1 MEPKTFQNPE
11 PANEEFNAIRIA
23 IASPEDVLK
32 WSHGEITKPETINYR
47 TLKPEKDGL
56 FCERIFGPE
65 KDWECYC
72 GKYKKIRHKGVV
84 CDKCGVEVT
93 RSIVRRERM
102 GHIGLAVPVTHI
114 WFLRGV
120 PSSTGLVLG
129 MSVRELEKVVYF
141 ISYIVTE
148 VNVEEKK
155 KTLEAIEKEYKE
167 KKATLGKEIKDDR
180 ELSDRLTELEETRN
194 SAKDQINSIEK
205 YAILS
210 ELVYRDFSMKYG
222 AMFKA
227 GIGAEAVA
235 QLLAEVDL
243 VKLEKALRAEVDSS
257 QGQKRKKGLKRL
269 KLVQGLVN
277 AKVRPEWMIIKN
289 LPVIPP
295 GLRPMVQLDGG
306 RFATADLNDLYRRV
320 INRNNRL
327 KKLMQLD
334 APEVIMRNEK
344 RMLQESVDA
353 LLDNNARRDKAVAQG
368 GARRKLRSIADMLK
382 GKQGRFRQ
390 NLLGKR
396 VDYSG
401 RSVIVAG
408 PELTMDQC
416 GLPKTMALELFKPF
430 VISRLVGEGIAHNI
444 KSASRM
450 IERGRN
456 EVWDALDKVIEHKYV
471 LLNRAPTLHRLGIQA
486 FLPTLIEGK
495 AIQIHPLV
503 CEAYNAD
510 FDGDQMAVHVPLSR
524 MAQAEAEQI
533 MLSKRNLLKPAA
545 GEPVAKPRHEMILG
559 VYWMTL
565 EKDGVPGEGK
575 AFASIEEAINF
586 YELGELH
593 TLAKV
598 KVLIDGKVVDT
609 TVGRM
614 IFNRIMPEDLPYVN
628 EPLSNKK
635 LVAIVKQVYDT
646 YGSDRTTEFLDDI
659 KTLGFKFATRSGLS
673 LSMDDARV
681 PEDKKGILDEA
692 EVKISGIRDQY
703 AQGFITE
710 EEKFGLSVEVW
721 EKAKDN
727 IQTILAGHLD
737 PWSYL
742 TIAMNS
748 GARGDIKQIIQMAG
762 MKGNVINAAG
772 RIIELPIKSNY
783 KEGLTALEFFIST
796 HGTRKGFSDTAL
808 RTSDS
813 GYLTRRLVD
822 VAQDVIITDEDCKD
836 NEGLVIER
844 AESKKIG
851 EEFTSR
857 LLSRY
862 TAEKII
868 NPKTGEII
876 ASKGTLITEKVLE
889 EIEKHEIQAVK
900 IRSVLS
906 CKIKWGICQKCYGSD
921 LANGETVRMGTAV
934 GIIAAQSIGEPG
946 TQLTM
951 RTVNTGGVVGVDI
964 TQGLPRVEELFEAR
978 TPKGEAILAEIDGR
992 VQIEKAGKRK
1002 ILKLVSMVVEEEKYD
1017 IKGYKAAVK
1026 NNTAVEIKD
1035 IIATADGKKPIRAKS
1050 NGIIKFRGDEMTLT
1064 READIRENQILNQVQ
1079 VLVED
1084 GAEVVR
1090 GTQLTEG
1097 SWNLQKA
1104 LELMGEGA
1112 VQRYITTETQKI
1124 YATQGQSIH
1133 DKHIEVI
1140 IRQMFSRARIE
1151 EPGDTKFITGEIVS
1165 RRSLIT
1171 ENERVS
1177 KEKKKA
1183 AQFENLLLP
1192 ISKVSLSTDSWLSA
1206 ASFQETNRVLI
1217 GAATE
1222 GKVDH
1227 LRGLKENVII
1237 GKLIPVGTGYDTT
1250 LVTPAPLEPRPEPR
1264 RNLDT
1269 TEPFEKEI
1277 LEESI

>member
-1 MEPKTFQNPE
+1 MIKENEKTEKNS
-11 PANEEFNAIRIA
+11 EEFNAIRIA
-23 IASPEDVLK
+23 IASPEEVLK

-102 GHIGLAVPVTHI
+102 GHIKLAVPVTHI

-120 PSSTGLVLG
+120 PSSVGLVLG
-129 MSVRELEKVVYF
+129 MSVREIEKVVYF
-141 ISYIVTE
+141 ISYIVTN
-148 VNVEEKK
+148 VNEEAKK
-155 KTLEAIEKEYKE
+155 AALEKLEKEYKE
-167 KKATLGKEIKDDR
+167 KKTEIQKQIKDDGGLV
-180 ELSDRLTELEETRN
+180 EKLTELEEYRN
-194 SAKDQINSIEK
+194 QAKDEINSIQK
-205 YAILS
+205 FSILS
-210 ELVYRDFSMKYG
+210 ELKYRELSMKYG
-222 AMFKA
+222 DVFRAA
-227 GIGAEAVA
+227 IGAEAISI
-235 QLLAEVDL
+235 LLSE
-243 VKLEKALRAEVDSS
+243 VKLEDLESELRAEVDGS
-257 QGQKRKKGLKRL
+257 QGQKRKKALKRL
-269 KLVQGLVN
+269 KLIQGLISAN
-277 AKVRPEWMIIKN
+277 IRPEWMIIQN

-327 KKLMQLD
+327 KKLMALD

-353 LLDNNARRDKAVAQG
+353 LLDNNARRDKAVAQT
-368 GARRKLRSIADMLK
+368 GAKRKLRSIADMLK

-408 PELTMDQC
+408 PELKMNQC
-416 GLPKTMALELFKPF
+416 GLPKMMALELFKPF

-450 IERGRN
+450 IERSRS
-456 EVWDALDKVIEHKYV
+456 EVWDALDQIIEHKYV

-495 AIQIHPLV
+495 AIQVHPLV
-503 CEAYNAD
+503 CEAFNAD

-524 MAQAEAEQI
+524 MSQAEAEQI

-559 VYWMTL
+559 IYWMTTEREGL
-565 EKDGVPGEGK
+565 KGEGS
-575 AFASIEEAINF
+575 AFGNIDEAINF
-586 YELGELH
+586 YDLGWVH
-593 TLAKV
+593 PQAKI
-598 KVLIDGKVVDT
+598 KVRISGKLLET
-609 TVGRM
+609 TVGRVF
-614 IFNRIMPEDLPYVN
+614 FNQILPEDMEYTN
-628 EPLSNKK
+628 EALNSKK
-635 LVAIVKQVYDT
+635 LVAIVKKIYEN
-646 YGSDRTTEFLDDI
+646 YGPERTTEFLDDI
-659 KTLGFKFATRSGLS
+659 KDLGFKFATDSGLS
-673 LSMDDARV
+673 ISMDDVQV
-681 PEDKKGILDEA
+681 PAEKEKILDEG
-692 EVKISGIRDQY
+692 EKRVIEIRNQF

-710 EEKFGLSVEVW
+710 EEKNNLSIQVW
-721 EKAKDN
+721 QEAKDK
-727 IQTILAGHLD
+727 IQDLMESQLD
-737 PWSYL
+737 EWSFL
-742 TIAMNS
+742 SIAKDS
-748 GARGDIKQIIQMAG
+748 GARGDIKQITQLAG

-772 RIIELPIKSNY
+772 QIIELPIKSNY
-783 KEGLTALEFFIST
+783 KEGLSSLEFFIST

-822 VAQDVIITDEDCKD
+822 VAQDVIVTETDCGDTD
-836 NEGLVIER
+836 GLMVLKS
-844 AESKKIG
+844 ESQKIG
-851 EEFTSR
+851 EEYASR

-862 TAEKII
+862 TAEKLVD
-868 NPKTGEII
+868 PKTGEVVVP
-876 ASKGTLITEKVLE
+876 KGTLITEDIFAKIE
-889 EIEKHEIQAVK
+889 EHNIEHVK
-900 IRSVLS
+900 IRSILS
-906 CKIKWGICQKCYGSD
+906 CKVKWGVCQKCYGSD
-921 LANGETVRMGTAV
+921 LANGEVIRMGTAV

-951 RTVNTGGVVGVDI
+951 RTTHTGGVVGVDI

-978 TPKGEAILAEIDGR
+978 SPKGEAFLAEIDGR
-992 VQIEKAGKRK
+992 VQVESHGRRK
-1002 ILKLVSMVVEEEKYD
+1002 NVKIVSTIVDTEEID
-1017 IKGYKAAVK
+1017 LKGYKPSVK
-1026 NNTAVEIKD
+1026 NNSIVDTKD
-1035 IIATADGKKPIRAKS
+1035 IIATAEGKKPIRAKA
-1050 NGIIKFRGDEMTLT
+1050 NGIVKFRGDKMTLT
-1064 READIRENQILNQVQ
+1064 KEADIREYEIPAQVR
-1079 VLVED
+1079 VLVSD
-1084 GAEVVR
+1084 GEEIQR
-1090 GTQLTEG
+1090 GTQVTEG

-1104 LELMGEGA
+1104 LELVGEAA
-1112 VQRYITTETQKI
+1112 VQRYITMETQKI
-1124 YATQGQSIH
+1124 YATQGQTIH

-1151 EPGDTKFITGEIVS
+1151 DPGDTRFIIGEIVS
-1165 RRSLIT
+1165 RKSLME
-1171 ENERVS
+1171 ENERTTS
-1177 KEKKKA
+1177 GKKRPA
-1183 AQFENLLLP
+1183 VYENLLLP
-1192 ISKVSLSTDSWLSA
+1192 ISKVSLSTDSFLSA

-1217 GAATE
+1217 SASTE

-1237 GKLIPVGTGYDTT
+1237 GKLIPVGTGYDPN
-1250 LVTPAPLEPRPEPR
+1250 LVTPAPLPEMPTL
-1264 RNLDT
+1264 NVDT
-1269 TEPFEKEI
+1269 TMVDKIIEEDKEI
-1277 LEESI
+1277 